1 MFCTLGASA
10 RTKAVDLVSRT
21 SGTLELTSIPRRKRS
36 AARGAQS
43 DCCARGLWRLEFACA
58 KASEAAPAVNSHSLR
73 DPNCGWRRARVI
85 GNLGDETAAAGSL
98 P

>member
-1 MFCTLGASA
+1 MTFSA
-10 RTKAVDLVSRT
+10 WPDEKKVALLSRLL
-21 SGTLELTSIPRRKRS
+21 SRDENVPLHEALNRI
-36 AARGAQS
+36 AAQEGFGGWS
-43 DCCARGLWRLEFACA
+43 LLARA

>member
-1 MFCTLGASA
+1 MTFSA
-10 RTKAVDLVSRT
+10 WPDEKKVALLSRLL
-21 SGTLELTSIPRRKRS
+21 SRDENVPLHEALNRI
-36 AARGAQS
+36 AAQEGF
-43 DCCARGLWRLEFACA
+43 GGW
-58 KASEAAPAVNSHSLR
+58 SEAAPAVNSHSLR

>member
-1 MFCTLGASA
+1 MAL
-10 RTKAVDLVSRT
+10 LSRLL
-21 SGTLELTSIPRRKRS
+21 SRDENIPLHEALNRI
-36 AARGAQS
+36 AAQEGFGGWSLLA
-43 DCCARGLWRLEFACA
+43 A

-73 DPNCGWRRARVI
+73 DPNCGWRRVRVI